1 MISLLRILEE
11 WTVHQDYV
19 WFVVVLAWGGVLYSV
34 LWLARDDHMDQEV
47 RWAMA
52 VLAMAG
58 GLDAGFELA
67 LGLCSAGK
75 NFAAVADFLGGLS
88 GAIWAA
94 SLAELALSSGTKP
107 GVVVMS
113 ARKLWRVQAPF
124 GAMATIALLLGVVRF
139 FRPVAGSGLL
149 MACAGAAAFGLAR
162 QLRLGRAL
170 PRMPPRARTWF
181 AVGLVACV
189 AAIGAATWEPRANW
203 LLEGPFQMPRFTLL
217 AASCQLL
224 TAALFCHAW
233 LEYGLQCRPAESY
246 LRTPAFRS
254 ELRVSK
260 WALAGWLL
268 AGLALAVGI
277 SSGGRR
283 HFETQRLRR
292 VEAAAALIDR
302 AALRESLGPGLR
314 LAPLPAVDRSGSHA
328 TLPSSVELTG
338 SGPWERLRTQLRAIE
353 VVNPDVRSCRILTLR
368 EGWLIVSATADD
380 PAENARSMVVI
391 RPARPED
398 LAELIARN
406 PVLESQYRSAGVNR
420 VVARVPL
427 VDPRSGTAL
436 GWLSL
441 EYATDGWRASFGNTR
456 FAALA
461 FVALGV
467 GLWGWTFVHRLQTL
481 ERARALERA
490 ELEAHANRA
499 RSAFLSQVSHELRAP
514 LQALLGFAEL
524 LALAPLAEPHR
535 SRASALRTQ
544 GALLL
549 RLVND
554 LLDLGAIQSGVF
566 RLSCGPTDLRRV
578 MAESVDPLR
587 PRAEHRGLELWSKV
601 DATLPAWVETDGAR
615 LRQVIFNLVGNAIK
629 YTDRSRIGAILC
641 AVLRPGHEP
650 ELELRVTDTGPGLPR
665 EKPSGDIP
673 TPARLDNRAEVEGL
687 GLGLSLAQ
695 SICHALGGTLEVEN
709 DGFNGATF
717 VARWPLQ
724 PCAAPPGGVTIQPA
738 VPPADP
744 VAATASHAT
753 PLTGLR
759 VLVADDNTAV
769 RELLSA
775 FLHDQG
781 CVVEMTADGSEALA
795 RAQTGGHDA
804 MLLDLSMPQLDG
816 CAVAQ
821 ALRRDEPP
829 GRHLLVVGLSARAQ
843 TADYERARA
852 AGMDSFMSKPVEL
865 AQLAALLARLRHAMT
880 VAPAAWQMPAPLRRQ
895 LCALFAAEWPELRLA
910 LQTARETGDRA
921 ALQNRAHYLK
931 NSADVLGDDELRV
944 LCHRLQDAAQAGN
957 DATAY
962 ALVGAIGRAGARL
975 AQAAQTAAHFF
986 PPVSPD
992 GFSPDRP

>member
-34 LWLARDDHMDQEV
+34 LWLARDQPDREA
-47 RWAMA
+47 RWAIA
-52 VLAMAG
+52 VLAAAG

-67 LGLCSAGK
+67 LGLCNAGED
-75 NFAAVADFLGGLS
+75 FAAVADFLGGLS
-88 GAIWAA
+88 SAIWVA
-94 SLAELALSSGTKP
+94 SLAKLALSAGAKSGE
-107 GVVVMS
+107 VVRS
-113 ARKLWRVQAPF
+113 ARKRWEARATV
-124 GAMATIALLLGVVRF
+124 GAMATVALLLGVVRF
-139 FRPVAGSGLL
+139 FRPVEGGVLL
-149 MACAGAAAFGLAR
+149 VVCAGAATLGLAR

-170 PRMPPRARTWF
+170 PRMPPRARECF
-181 AVGLVACV
+181 AVGLVAGV
-189 AAIGAATWEPRANW
+189 AAIGAATWGLWANW
-203 LLEGPFQMPRFTLL
+203 PLKGPLQMPRFTLL

-233 LEYGLQCRPAESY
+233 LEYGLQSRPAESY

-254 ELRVSK
+254 ELRVAR
-260 WALAGWLL
+260 WALAGWLV
-268 AGLALAVGI
+268 AGLALAVAM
-277 SSGGRR
+277 SSGARR

-302 AALRESLGPGLR
+302 AALRETLGPGLR
-314 LAPLPAVDRSGSHA
+314 LAPLPAEDRSGGHA
-328 TLPSSVELTG
+328 TLPSSVELAG

-368 EGWLIVSATADD
+368 EGWLIVSAAAEGPT
-380 PAENARSMVVI
+380 ENARSMVVI

-398 LAELIARN
+398 LAELVARK
-406 PVLESQYRSAGVNR
+406 PVLESQRRSAGVGR
-420 VVARVPL
+420 VAARVPL
-427 VDPRSGTAL
+427 VDPESGTAL

-441 EYATDGWRASFGNTR
+441 EYTTDGWRASLWNTR
-456 FAALA
+456 LPALA

-467 GLWGWTFVHRLQTL
+467 ALWAWVFVHRLRTL

-490 ELEAHANRA
+490 ELEAHVNRA
-499 RSAFLSQVSHELRAP
+499 RSAFLSQVGHELRAP
-514 LQALLGFAEL
+514 LQVLLGFAEL
-524 LALAPLAEPHR
+524 LAQAPLAEPHR
-535 SRASALRTQ
+535 SRAGALRTQ

-587 PRAEHRGLELWSKV
+587 PRAEHRGLELWSQV

-629 YTDRSRIGAILC
+629 YTDRSRIGAVLR
-641 AVLRPGHEP
+641 AVLHPGRGP
-650 ELELRVTDTGPGLPR
+650 ELELRVTDTGPDLLR

-673 TPARLDNRAEVEGL
+673 RHARLDHRAEAEGL

-695 SICHALGGTLEVEN
+695 SICHALGGTLEVEG
-709 DGFNGATF
+709 DGRNGATF
-717 VARWPLQ
+717 VARWPLP
-724 PCAAPPGGVTIQPA
+724 PCAAPPGVVA
-738 VPPADP
+738 VRSSAPPVDP
-744 VAATASHAT
+744 VTATASHAT
-753 PLTGLR
+753 PLTGMR

-769 RELLSA
+769 REMLGA

-781 CVVEMTADGSEALA
+781 CIVEMTADGGGALA
-795 RAQTGGHDA
+795 HAATGGHDA

-829 GRHLLVVGLSARAQ
+829 GRHLLVVGLSAHAQ
-843 TADYERARA
+843 AADCERALA
-852 AGMDSFMSKPVEL
+852 AGMDGFMPKPVEL
-865 AQLAALLARLRHAMT
+865 AQLATLLARLRHAVT

-910 LQTARETGDRA
+910 LQAARVAGDRA

-931 NSADVLGDDELRV
+931 NSADVLGDDELRG
-944 LCHRLQDAAQAGN
+944 LCRRLQDAAQAGD
-957 DATAY
+957 DATAH
-962 ALVGAIGRAGARL
+962 ALVGAIERAGARL
-975 AQAAQTAAHFF
+975 AQAAQTAAHVT
-986 PPVSPD
+986 PPEPANGVN
-992 GFSPDRP
+992 PDRP

>member
-19 WFVVVLAWGGVLYSV
+19 WFVVVLAWGGVLYTV
-34 LWLARDDHMDQEV
+34 LWLARDQPDQET

-52 VLAMAG
+52 VLAAAG

-67 LGLCSAGK
+67 LGWCNAGK
-75 NFAAVADFLGGLS
+75 DFAAVVDFLGGLS
-88 GAIWAA
+88 GAIWTAC
-94 SLAELALSSGTKP
+94 LGELALSAGAKSGA
-107 GVVVMS
+107 VVLS
-113 ARKLWRVQAPF
+113 ARKRWRARTTI
-124 GAMATIALLLGVVRF
+124 GAMAMVALLLGVVRF
-139 FRPVAGSGLL
+139 FRPVAGGVLL
-149 MACAGAAAFGLAR
+149 VVCAGAATLGLAR

-170 PRMPPRARTWF
+170 PRMPPRARAWF
-181 AVGLVACV
+181 AVGLVAGV
-189 AAIGAATWEPRANW
+189 AAIGAATCGPWANW
-203 LLEGPFQMPRFTLL
+203 PLVGPLQMPRFTLL

-233 LEYGLQCRPAESY
+233 LEYGLQDRPAESY

-254 ELRVSK
+254 EWRVAR
-260 WALAGWLL
+260 WALAGWLV
-268 AGLALAVGI
+268 AGLALTAGM
-277 SSGGRR
+277 SSGARR

-302 AALRESLGPGLR
+302 AALRETLGPGLR
-314 LAPLPAVDRSGSHA
+314 LAPLPTVDRPGSHA
-328 TLPSSVELTG
+328 RLPSAAALAG
-338 SGPWERLRTQLRAIE
+338 SGSWERLRTQLRAIE
-353 VVNPDVRSCRILTLR
+353 VFNPDVRSCRILTLR
-368 EGWLIVSATADD
+368 EGWLIVSAAADG
-380 PAENARSMVVI
+380 PAENARRMVVI

-406 PVLESQYRSAGVNR
+406 PVLESPRRSAGVGR

-427 VDPRSGTAL
+427 VDPPSGTAL

-441 EYATDGWRASFGNTR
+441 EYTTDGWRASFWNTR
-456 FAALA
+456 FPALA

-467 GLWGWTFVHRLQTL
+467 ALWALGFVHRLQTL
-481 ERARALERA
+481 ERARAFERA

-499 RSAFLSQVSHELRAP
+499 RSAFLSQVGHELRAP

-524 LALAPLAEPHR
+524 VALAPLAEPHR

-578 MAESVDPLR
+578 MVESVDPLR
-587 PRAEHRGLELWSKV
+587 PRAEHRGLELWSEV

-629 YTDRSRIGAILC
+629 YTDRSRIGAVLR
-641 AVLRPGHEP
+641 AVLRPGREP
-650 ELELRVTDTGPGLPR
+650 ELELRVTDTGSGLPR
-665 EKPSGDIP
+665 EKQSGGIP
-673 TPARLDNRAEVEGL
+673 PPARRDNRAEAEGL

-695 SICHALGGTLEVEN
+695 SICHALGGTLEVES
-709 DGFNGATF
+709 DGLNGATF

-724 PCAAPPGGVTIQPA
+724 PCAAPPGVVPAQPA

-769 RELLSA
+769 RAMLGA

-781 CVVEMTADGSEALA
+781 CVVEMTADGGEALA
-795 RAQTGGHDA
+795 RAQTGRHDA
-804 MLLDLSMPQLDG
+804 LLLDLSMPQLDG

-829 GRHLLVVGLSARAQ
+829 GRHLLVVGLSAHAQ
-843 TADYERARA
+843 AADCERALA
-852 AGMDSFMSKPVEL
+852 AGMDGFMPKPVEL
-865 AQLAALLARLRHAMT
+865 AQLAALLARLWHAMS

-910 LQTARETGDRA
+910 LQTARETGNRA
-921 ALQNRAHYLK
+921 MLQDRAHYLK
-931 NSADVLGDDELRV
+931 NSADVLGDDELRE
-944 LCHRLQDAAQAGN
+944 LCQRLQDAVQTGN

-975 AQAAQTAAHFF
+975 AQAAQTAAHSL
-986 PPVSPD
+986 PPVSAD